1 MRKRIVLAVMA
12 WMALGF
18 PGTGHVT
25 PALYAAPAPEVKVE
39 ARTPLI
45 SINKA
50 GSEELQNLRGIGPS
64 LAARIV
70 KYREEHGPFQK
81 VEDLTNVG
89 GIGEGKF
96 QKMKDQVTL

>member
-1 MRKRIVLAVMA
+1 MRKLAILAVMT

-18 PGTGHVT
+18 PGTGHGI
-25 PALYAAPAPEVKVE
+25 PALYAAPAQEVKIE
-39 ARTPLI
+39 TRSQLI

-64 LAARIV
+64 LAGRIL

-81 VEDLTNVG
+81 VEDLTKVG